1 MRQFVLKL
9 VETWHTIDLF
19 TWCYHRTSCQCR
31 HIAPGFQIAFH
42 VPSWD
47 FPRIANRFSVELGNM
62 WVLSGKKCGK
72 TFCHKKIMGNLPCII
87 SMRPKC
93 SHVLV
98 VYLRISW
105 NIPFREKYSYD
116 FTRCIYKNAHS
127 KDQTRDNRGVTK
139 RACSTW
145 FVATVPMS
153 SFVKRSWPVVS
164 IIFSLLWEIT

>member
-1 MRQFVLKL
+1 
-9 VETWHTIDLF
+9 
-19 TWCYHRTSCQCR
+19 
-31 HIAPGFQIAFH
+31 
-42 VPSWD
+42 
-47 FPRIANRFSVELGNM
+47 
-62 WVLSGKKCGK
+62 
-72 TFCHKKIMGNLPCII
+72 MGNLPCII

-145 FVATVPMS
+145 FVATDV
-153 SFVKRSWPVVS
+153 FVCETQLAGGFNYFFLALRNHL
-164 IIFSLLWEIT
+164 I